1 MDLTFAEL
9 DEYDFKDSGFNESHN
24 FNNNNFNNEII
35 NVNSSSNLTTY
46 TNYWHKNNEQSNN
59 ISKNTVTMKTLTY
72 DDILNSLNLKAKD
85 GNLEF
90 IEKQNKQ
97 EPIKVKKQNVRFDPS
112 ILFNNVNQNQT
123 QNLNQNLN
131 QNQTQNQNVNVK
143 KQQEVP
149 VPQLHSADK
158 NSYIYNK
165 YFKDY
170 KDESVVDEPKKPMTR
185 EEYIQEYNRR
195 IYEKRRV
202 EQIKSK
208 KLMFSR
214 GNDVSISISNPH
226 HNLNKL
232 FRM

>member
-9 DEYDFKDSGFNESHN
+9 DEYNFEDSGFESNN
-24 FNNNNFNNEII
+24 FNNNNNNVTNEII
-35 NVNSSSNLTTY
+35 NVNSNLTTY
-46 TNYWHKNNEQSNN
+46 TNYWHKNNEQIN
-59 ISKNTVTMKTLTY
+59 IPIKNSMKPLTY
-72 DDILNSLNLKAKD
+72 DDILNSLNLKAKEQ
-85 GNLEF
+85 GNLQF
-90 IEKQNKQ
+90 IEKPQKQ
-97 EPIKVKKQNVRFDPS
+97 SNIIKKPVVSFDLPQFTS
-112 ILFNNVNQNQT
+112 QFTPQFTPQLTTQFTPQLTTQFTPNLNNNVNKVIPT
-123 QNLNQNLN
+123 P
-131 QNQTQNQNVNVK
+131 
-143 KQQEVP
+143 QQP
-149 VPQLHSADK
+149 SNIDK

-170 KDESVVDEPKKPMTR
+170 KDESVVEEPKKPMTR

-195 IYEKRRV
+195 IYEKRRI

-214 GNDVSISISNPH
+214 GNDVNISVSNPN

>member
-9 DEYDFKDSGFNESHN
+9 DEYNFEDSGFESNN
-24 FNNNNFNNEII
+24 FNNNNNNVKNEII
-35 NVNSSSNLTTY
+35 NVNSNLTTY
-46 TNYWHKNNEQSNN
+46 TNYWHKNNEQIN
-59 ISKNTVTMKTLTY
+59 IPIKNSMKPLTY
-72 DDILNSLNLKAKD
+72 DDILNSLNLKAKEQ
-85 GNLEF
+85 GNLQF
-90 IEKQNKQ
+90 IEKPQKQ
-97 EPIKVKKQNVRFDPS
+97 SNIIKKPVVSFDLPQFTPQTTSQLNIKKDIPTPQQPS
-112 ILFNNVNQNQT
+112 NI
-123 QNLNQNLN
+123 
-131 QNQTQNQNVNVK
+131 
-143 KQQEVP
+143 
-149 VPQLHSADK
+149 DK

-170 KDESVVDEPKKPMTR
+170 KDESVVEEPKKPMTR

-195 IYEKRRV
+195 IYEKRRI

-214 GNDVSISISNPH
+214 GNDVNISVSNPN

>member
-9 DEYDFKDSGFNESHN
+9 DEYNFEDSGFDEPHN
-24 FNNNNFNNEII
+24 YNRNDNFKNEII
-35 NVNSSSNLTTY
+35 NVNSNSNLTTY

-59 ISKNTVTMKTLTY
+59 NSSKNTSSIKPLTY

-90 IEKQNKQ
+90 IEKPHKQ
-97 EPIKVKKQNVRFDPS
+97 HVTVKKQNVTFDPS
-112 ILFNNVNQNQT
+112 TLFNN
-123 QNLNQNLN
+123 LNVKA
-131 QNQTQNQNVNVK
+131 NVNVK
-143 KQQEVP
+143 KDVP
-149 VPQLHSADK
+149 VAQVSGVDK

-170 KDESVVDEPKKPMTR
+170 KDESSVEEPKKPMTR

-195 IYEKRRV
+195 IYEKRRI

-214 GNDVSISISNPH
+214 GNDVNISISNPH

>member
-9 DEYDFKDSGFNESHN
+9 DEYNFEDSGFESHN
-24 FNNNNFNNEII
+24 FNEHNIVKNEII
-35 NVNSSSNLTTY
+35 NVNSNLTTY
-46 TNYWHKNNEQSNN
+46 TNYWHKNNEQINN
-59 ISKNTVTMKTLTY
+59 TSKNIMKPLTY

-85 GNLEF
+85 GNLQF
-90 IEKQNKQ
+90 IEKP
-97 EPIKVKKQNVRFDPS
+97 EKKSRVSFDLP
-112 ILFNNVNQNQT
+112 LLTPQVTPQLTPQ
-123 QNLNQNLN
+123 LNI
-131 QNQTQNQNVNVK
+131 NVK
-143 KQQEVP
+143 KQQNIP
-149 VPQLHSADK
+149 PAQPSNIDK

-185 EEYIQEYNRR
+185 EEYIHEYNRR
-195 IYEKRRV
+195 IYEKRRI

-214 GNDVSISISNPH
+214 GNDVNISISNPH

>member
-9 DEYDFKDSGFNESHN
+9 DEYNFQDSGFESNN
-24 FNNNNFNNEII
+24 FNNNNNNVTNEII
-35 NVNSSSNLTTY
+35 NVNSNLTTY
-46 TNYWHKNNEQSNN
+46 TNYWHKNNEQSN
-59 ISKNTVTMKTLTY
+59 IPIKNSMKPLTY
-72 DDILNSLNLKAKD
+72 DDILNSLNLKVKEQ

-90 IEKQNKQ
+90 IEKPQKQ
-97 EPIKVKKQNVRFDPS
+97 PNIVKKPVVSFDLPQ
-112 ILFNNVNQNQT
+112 LTPNLNNNVNKVIPT
-123 QNLNQNLN
+123 Q
-131 QNQTQNQNVNVK
+131 
-143 KQQEVP
+143 QQP
-149 VPQLHSADK
+149 SNIDK

-170 KDESVVDEPKKPMTR
+170 KDDSVAEEPKKPMTR

-195 IYEKRRV
+195 IYEKRRI

-214 GNDVSISISNPH
+214 GNDVNISVSNPN

>member
-9 DEYDFKDSGFNESHN
+9 DEYNFEDSGFESHN
-24 FNNNNFNNEII
+24 FNEHNIVKNEII
-35 NVNSSSNLTTY
+35 NVNSNLTTY
-46 TNYWHKNNEQSNN
+46 TNYWHKNNEQINN
-59 ISKNTVTMKTLTY
+59 TSKNIMKPLTY

-85 GNLEF
+85 GNLQF
-90 IEKQNKQ
+90 IEKP
-97 EPIKVKKQNVRFDPS
+97 EKKSRVSFDLPLLTPS
-112 ILFNNVNQNQT
+112 FTPQLTPQ
-123 QNLNQNLN
+123 LNI
-131 QNQTQNQNVNVK
+131 NVK
-143 KQQEVP
+143 KQQNIP
-149 VPQLHSADK
+149 PAQPSNIDK

-185 EEYIQEYNRR
+185 EEYIHEYNRR
-195 IYEKRRV
+195 IYEKRRI

-214 GNDVSISISNPH
+214 GNDVNISISNPH

>member
-9 DEYDFKDSGFNESHN
+9 DEYNFEDSGFESHN
-24 FNNNNFNNEII
+24 FNEHNIVKNEII
-35 NVNSSSNLTTY
+35 NVNSNLTTY
-46 TNYWHKNNEQSNN
+46 TNYWHKNNEQINN
-59 ISKNTVTMKTLTY
+59 TSKNIMKPLTY

-85 GNLEF
+85 GNLQF
-90 IEKQNKQ
+90 IEKP
-97 EPIKVKKQNVRFDPS
+97 EKKPRVSFDLPELTPQLTPS
-112 ILFNNVNQNQT
+112 FTPQFTPQLTPSFTPQFTPQ
-123 QNLNQNLN
+123 LNI
-131 QNQTQNQNVNVK
+131 NVK
-143 KQQEVP
+143 KQQNIP
-149 VPQLHSADK
+149 PAQPSNIDK

-185 EEYIQEYNRR
+185 EEYIHEYNRR
-195 IYEKRRV
+195 IYEKRRI

-214 GNDVSISISNPH
+214 GNDVNISISNPQ

>member
-9 DEYDFKDSGFNESHN
+9 DEYNFEDSGFDEPHN
-24 FNNNNFNNEII
+24 YNRNDNFKNEII
-35 NVNSSSNLTTY
+35 NVNSNSNLTTY

-59 ISKNTVTMKTLTY
+59 NSSKNTSSIKPLTY

-90 IEKQNKQ
+90 IEKPHKQ
-97 EPIKVKKQNVRFDPS
+97 HVTVKKQNVTFDPS
-112 ILFNNVNQNQT
+112 TLFNNLNVNA
-123 QNLNQNLN
+123 
-131 QNQTQNQNVNVK
+131 NVNVK
-143 KQQEVP
+143 KDVP
-149 VPQLHSADK
+149 VAQVSGVDK

-170 KDESVVDEPKKPMTR
+170 KDESSVEEPKKPMTR

-195 IYEKRRV
+195 IYEKRRI

-214 GNDVSISISNPH
+214 GNDVNISISNPH

>member
-9 DEYDFKDSGFNESHN
+9 DEYNFEDSGFESNN
-24 FNNNNFNNEII
+24 FNNNNNNVKNEII
-35 NVNSSSNLTTY
+35 NVNSNLTTY
-46 TNYWHKNNEQSNN
+46 TNYWHKNNEQNN
-59 ISKNTVTMKTLTY
+59 IPIKNTMKPLTY
-72 DDILNSLNLKAKD
+72 DDILNSLNLKAKEE
-85 GNLEF
+85 GNLQF
-90 IEKQNKQ
+90 IEKPQKQ
-97 EPIKVKKQNVRFDPS
+97 HNTIKSKVSFDLPQFTPQFTPN
-112 ILFNNVNQNQT
+112 LNNNVNK
-123 QNLNQNLN
+123 
-131 QNQTQNQNVNVK
+131 VIPPP
-143 KQQEVP
+143 QQQP
-149 VPQLHSADK
+149 SNIDK

-170 KDESVVDEPKKPMTR
+170 KDESVVEEPKKPMTR

-195 IYEKRRV
+195 IYEKKRI

-214 GNDVSISISNPH
+214 GNDVNISVSNPN